1 MKARYESLKAELD
14 FAREQSAADADAV
27 VAMTT
32 RLDDAE
38 AERQRLEQDRQQ
50 LLVDAEASKS
60 EIQAKKEHLEKE
72 VTDLQ
77 RQRSVWARE
86 AEETAELR
94 EQCNNLLTAEVIHL
108 IVNRDSRE
116 VLMLHVKRYYEALM
130 PCISSLNILIL
141 WWLSLRVLWK
151 LNCMTHGREMMIPC

>member
-1 MKARYESLKAELD
+1 MKAKYESLKAELD

-50 LLVDAEASKS
+50 LLVDAEASKT
-60 EIQAKKEHLEKE
+60 EIKAKKEHLEKE

-94 EQCNNLLTAEVIHL
+94 EQCNNLLTAEVT
-108 IVNRDSRE
+108 
-116 VLMLHVKRYYEALM
+116 A
-130 PCISSLNILIL
+130 
-141 WWLSLRVLWK
+141 
-151 LNCMTHGREMMIPC
+151 